1 MSETQDYVLN
11 YVLENRFYIEME
23 SQLMAYFSECS
34 GLSFKAKVTRFYEG
48 GVNDQERILV
58 EPPKF
63 KPVKLKRGVTNSPLF
78 WEWINQV
85 WDPQSSVKRRNINIL
100 MFNQAGETMQSW
112 ALVGAIPIG
121 WKSPKFKAKSKNVA
135 VEELEIQ
142 YEGVKVIVGGGGGG
156 MSQPQGR
163 DALGYFGNSGL
174 EPANDPRPETVNADS
189 QAGTVPVR
197 QEEAIPT
204 REQVVSARQ
213 DPNTLSTSPNFLGRP
228 SLPRLGR

>member
-1 MSETQDYVLN
+1 MSEPQDYVLN

-23 SQLMAYFSECS
+23 SQLTAYFSECA

-163 DALGYFGNSGL
+163 DALGYFGNSGI
-174 EPANDPRPETVNADS
+174 EAANAGPQPE
-189 QAGTVPVR
+189 TVPVR
-197 QEEAIPT
+197 QEEATPT
-204 REQVVSARQ
+204 SDQVASVRQ
-213 DPNTLSTSPNFLGRP
+213 APTTLSTSPNFLGRP
-228 SLPRLGR
+228 SLPKLGR